1 MAPLPKTRLS
11 ILEQLFSPVASAGG
25 QKRLNNYSPKRGT
38 LISFSYAF
46 WRNDP
51 NPLVIV
57 VNNEKTSDKI
67 SGINLHRLTMTD
79 IGELVR
85 RSGRM
90 DFSYRSLADRQTF
103 KDAYRSYKRAGM
115 RVIRTFDSRFLL
127 RVINMIRSY
136 DPADIEIMRRQVQEQ
151 IMNQINPKAEDLTNL
166 SQKDTDAGVN
176 G

>member
-1 MAPLPKTRLS
+1 
-11 ILEQLFSPVASAGG
+11 
-25 QKRLNNYSPKRGT
+25 
-38 LISFSYAF
+38 
-46 WRNDP
+46 
-51 NPLVIV
+51 
-57 VNNEKTSDKI
+57 
-67 SGINLHRLTMTD
+67 
-79 IGELVR
+79 
-85 RSGRM
+85 
-90 DFSYRSLADRQTF
+90 LADRQTF